1 MTEEELKILNEK
13 REWLLKATSTLYDKS
28 ASYTNL
34 VMAAGYAAYFAMW
47 SNTSPLISHCLA
59 RVSAAL
65 MLTSLLVFIFW
76 EVAKMIL
83 ISLNNKNLAKVALAP
98 LNEFDSLL
106 QAQQVKELNL
116 MARLAIA
123 WPIVLFIAIPTALIA
138 ICIHLWALVS
148 ANIVP

>member
-1 MTEEELKILNEK
+1 MTGEELKILNEK

-28 ASYTNL
+28 TSYTNL
-34 VMAAGYAAYFAMW
+34 IMAAGYAAYFAMW
-47 SNTSPLISHCLA
+47 SNTSPLISHRLA

-76 EVAKMIL
+76 EVSKMIL

-106 QAQQVKELNL
+106 QAQQV
-116 MARLAIA
+116 
-123 WPIVLFIAIPTALIA
+123 
-138 ICIHLWALVS
+138 
-148 ANIVP
+148 